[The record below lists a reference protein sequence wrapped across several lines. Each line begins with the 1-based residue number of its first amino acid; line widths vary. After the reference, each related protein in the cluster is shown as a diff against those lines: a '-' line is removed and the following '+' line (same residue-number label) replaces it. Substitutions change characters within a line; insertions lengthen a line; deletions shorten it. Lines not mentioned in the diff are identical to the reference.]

1 MTNNHCLCEY
11 FYCYAVQARK
21 MPNKNN
27 LGFFVLMSDV
37 LSGLSPMIEM
47 EINFYHVFNIFDFL
61 IVSHSGVTLKFTTSG
76 FAPSQNLPLDLPLF
90 MLFVV
95 VSSLVK
101 KKKNDQY
108 DKVRLLDRWTEV
120 GITFKESR
128 NNKFSHEKKHPGFLL
143 PMFRTTGPYSG
154 ITIELR

>member
-1 MTNNHCLCEY
+1 
-11 FYCYAVQARK
+11 

-47 EINFYHVFNIFDFL
+47 EINFYHVFNILDFL

-76 FAPSQNLPLDLPLF
+76 FAPSQNLALDLPLF
-90 MLFVV
+90 ILFVI

-101 KKKNDQY
+101 KKREMISMTKLDCWTDGLKWVSLLKSQGIISSAMRKNTLAFYCRCFALQD
-108 DKVRLLDRWTEV
+108 LTA
-120 GITFKESR
+120 
-128 NNKFSHEKKHPGFLL
+128 
-143 PMFRTTGPYSG
+143 
-154 ITIELR
+154 ELR